1 MKLVD
6 LDAAGTRQRYDNYL
20 SVGFPD
26 DVFEQLRPYREN
38 REAAGFVRLAVG
50 VLLVLINGDIDSIKY
65 VADELTCACG
75 DVAAIDTLQARCHV
89 LGGELGERLT
99 VIERERWGERNNE

>member
-20 SVGFPD
+20 SVGFSD
-26 DVFEQLRPYREN
+26 DVFEQLKPYREN

-50 VLLVLINGDIDSIKY
+50 VLLALTYNTNDMTHT
-65 VADELTCACG
+65 ADELTCACG
-75 DVAAIDTLQARCHV
+75 DMVDLWVLATGCQMLGRELESRATAIEQQ
-89 LGGELGERLT
+89 GE
-99 VIERERWGERNNE
+99 

>member
-20 SVGFPD
+20 SVGFSD
-26 DVFEQLRPYREN
+26 DVFEQLKPYREN

-50 VLLVLINGDIDSIKY
+50 VLLALTESTDATVRI
-65 VADELTCACG
+65 ADELACVCKDMVALG
-75 DVAAIDTLQARCHV
+75 ILATGYQILGRELEEVMAAIEQQ
-89 LGGELGERLT
+89 GE
-99 VIERERWGERNNE
+99 

>member
-50 VLLVLINGDIDSIKY
+50 VLLALTDHVDVMQCI
-65 VADELTCACG
+65 VDELICAYEG
-75 DVAAIDTLQARCHV
+75 TLALAVGR
-89 LGGELGERLT
+89 ELEEQLDKIGRDDK
-99 VIERERWGERNNE
+99 

>member
-20 SVGFPD
+20 SVGFSD
-26 DVFEQLRPYREN
+26 DVFEQLKPYREN

-50 VLLVLINGDIDSIKY
+50 VLLALANGDTEKIEHI
-65 VADELTCACG
+65 ADELT
-75 DVAAIDTLQARCHV
+75 DVCDSTNALAMLQTGCLV
-89 LGGELGERLT
+89 LGEELEERLT
-99 VIERERWGERNNE
+99 AIEQQGEWPQ

>member
-20 SVGFPD
+20 SVGFSD
-26 DVFEQLRPYREN
+26 DVFEQLLPYREN

-50 VLLVLINGDIDSIKY
+50 VLLMLANGDTDKVVRI
-65 VADELTCACG
+65 ADELT
-75 DVAAIDTLQARCHV
+75 DVCDNTNALTMLQTGCYV
-89 LGGELGERLT
+89 LGEELEDRLT
-99 VIERERWGERNNE
+99 AIECQEK

>member
-20 SVGFPD
+20 SVGFSD
-26 DVFEQLRPYREN
+26 DVFEQLKPYREN

-50 VLLVLINGDIDSIKY
+50 VLL
-65 VADELTCACG
+65 ALTDC
-75 DVAAIDTLQARCHV
+75 
-89 LGGELGERLT
+89 
-99 VIERERWGERNNE
+99 